1 MHILAGDIGGTNTRL
16 LFAQSSTDGYRVI
29 AESNYPSNQYHSLLE
44 VIEVFF
50 SEHDI
55 EPVIDTAC
63 FAVAGPVLSG
73 LVSVTNLPWVI
84 SEQELR
90 DELGIARV
98 RLINDFVAVAY
109 GIAELEETDIE
120 ILQHG
125 QTRDGQPLNM
135 DAAVIGAGTGLGV
148 SHLVYREGT
157 YHPYPSEAG
166 HVGFAPE
173 NQLQC
178 ELLAWLLQKHPHV
191 SVEML
196 LSGNGMGTLYY
207 FLQQVKGLAESTDVR
222 TAMQQMDPAQVI
234 SEYALSAKDEL
245 CSQALD
251 LFIDIYGSV
260 AGNVALHYYPV
271 GTLYIAGGIAA
282 KISKKMMDHRFIDA
296 FQNKGAIS
304 SILRSLSVKLVT
316 MEKVGLYGAV
326 NRARHLSD

>member
-1 MHILAGDIGGTNTRL
+1 M
-16 LFAQSSTDGYRVI
+16 
-29 AESNYPSNQYHSLLE
+29 
-44 VIEVFF
+44 
-50 SEHDI
+50 
-55 EPVIDTAC
+55 
-63 FAVAGPVLSG
+63 
-73 LVSVTNLPWVI
+73 TNLPWVI